1 MNDSDK
7 TDSVFL
13 TLCGDTLK
21 KLINQNL
28 RRDGIKEIMEM
39 KFGAK
44 MSKEDYIQY
53 MFFKAMSEMYKAG
66 LEVGKNEGKSDDGKH
81 LNEVKSIVYFPKRSS
96 KRSIPADNFAMKL
109 APVLQE
115 IRRTGPKTLLEIANK
130 LTELGITTTEGG
142 KWHPATVR
150 SLENRIIKIT
160 SKNAEWKNAIKESAN
175 GE

>member
-21 KLINQNL
+21 KLINQKT
-28 RRDGIKEIMEM
+28 RREAIAEILEM
-39 KFGAK
+39 KFEAK
-44 MSKEDYIQY
+44 MSEQDYIHY
-53 MFFKAMSEMYKAG
+53 MFFKALSEMYKAG
-66 LEVGKNEGKSDDGKH
+66 LEDGENHEEAEIVPDLPQEKS
-81 LNEVKSIVYFPKRSS
+81 VVYFRAKSS

-115 IRRTGPKTLLEIANK
+115 LRKTGPITLLEIAEK
-130 LTELGITTTEGG
+130 LTELGITTITGG

-150 SLENRIIKIT
+150 SLENRI
-160 SKNAEWKNAIKESAN
+160 
-175 GE
+175 